1 MKIILLE
8 TIENLGKAGDVVDV
22 KPGYANNYLIRQG
35 MALADTPQNM
45 NIVRTKK
52 RAIEAKEAKMLEE
65 AKETGE
71 KLKGETLELIVRAG
85 EGGRLYGAITSQDLA
100 DILEERGYSVD
111 RRDIK
116 LGEPIKELGEKEIDI
131 HLHPEVHISIK
142 VVLKTEDQEEEEVVA
157 ESAPEAEPAAEEAQ
171 E

>member
-35 MALADTPQNM
+35 LALADTPQNM

-52 RAIEAKEAKMLEE
+52 RAIEAKEAQMLEE
-65 AKETGE
+65 AKATGA
-71 KLKGETLELIVRAG
+71 KLEGETIELTVRAG

-100 DILEERGYSVD
+100 DILEERGFNVD

-116 LGEPIKELGEKEIDI
+116 LGEPIKELGEKEIEI
-131 HLHPEVHISIK
+131 HLHPEVHVTIK
-142 VVLKTEDQEEEEVVA
+142 VNLITEDDKKA
-157 ESAPEAEPAAEEAQ
+157 E
-171 E
+171 